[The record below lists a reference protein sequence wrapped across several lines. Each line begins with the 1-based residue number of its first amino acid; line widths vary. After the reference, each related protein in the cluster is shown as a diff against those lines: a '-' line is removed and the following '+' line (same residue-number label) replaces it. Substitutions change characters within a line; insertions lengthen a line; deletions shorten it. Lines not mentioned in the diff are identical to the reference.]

1 MATAETMIDEARA
14 YVGTLKGEMAGAL
27 NQARGLVY
35 ADGAYAMGY
44 LGYDTKILGVTRL
57 PEPPELPA
65 RPEFPTI
72 DLALNPPPGPM
83 VALDVTPT
91 YRQMNTPQF
100 TAPVPVYEA
109 PDKPTLLEPFG
120 DEPLPMD
127 LGIEFP
133 LPPSELSNP
142 TLNAPEFDQHSMPE
156 KAKLLLPDLPS
167 EVPENDAVAPTNLAV
182 KFVSDVRS
190 NIATSRGLAS
200 SYVDEM
206 ITKFAPQHNAGMSAL
221 ESRLQ
226 KYLDGGTA
234 LSPEVEKNIYDRGRA
249 KNDDEAIRVQEA
261 ALVDVAAR
269 GFTMPNGVLASMM
282 NRARRDAA
290 NNNAKMVNEIAIAQA
305 EMEQKNL
312 QFAVTSSAA
321 LRTTV
326 LNLTQQWLQGLVALN
341 GQAVDSAKA
350 VLSALIETYNT
361 SVKAYSVKLDAWKA
375 EAALFDSKV
384 KVELAKAEI
393 YKTEIS
399 ALLAEYSVD
408 QMKIDLYKA
417 EVSSLMSLAEMYKG
431 QVAAVAGKV
440 SMEKLKID
448 LFQSQVQAYGAQVQQ
463 KQAEWQGF
471 SASVGGF
478 SAEAQAYSARVNG
491 YSAQVSA
498 FKADIDAKVGEIQA
512 TTAKNQATADGYK
525 GTIAGY
531 VANVQ
536 GLSTSNSANIESL
549 RQTGALF
556 KAELDYGSTKYA
568 SNLGYYRAESDR
580 VLAEAKVK
588 FDVLGKKA
596 EMATEQMK
604 AAASIGERL
613 GAIQGGMA
621 QAALAGMNVLA
632 SKITT
637 E

>member
-1 MATAETMIDEARA
+1 MSSAEAIISDART
-14 YVGTLKGEMAGAL
+14 YVSSLKGDMVGAL
-27 NQARGLVY
+27 TQARDLVR
-35 ADGAYAMGY
+35 ADGSYA
-44 LGYDTKILGVTRL
+44 LGFLTYDTKIPGVTKL
-57 PEPPELPA
+57 PDPPALPA
-65 RPEFPTI
+65 RPEFPAI
-72 DLALNPPPGPM
+72 NLALSPPPEPM
-83 VALDVTPT
+83 PALDSPPT
-91 YRQMNTPQF
+91 YTQMNTPEF
-100 TAPVPVYEA
+100 SDPVPTYEE
-109 PDKPTLLEPFG
+109 PDKPTRLEPFR
-120 DEPLPMD
+120 DAPLPMD
-127 LGIEFP
+127 LGIDFP
-133 LPPSELSNP
+133 EPPSELSDPNF
-142 TLNAPEFDQHSMPE
+142 E
-156 KAKLLLPDLPS
+156 LPIFSPHTPPKPLAVSLPALPP
-167 EVPENDAVAPTNLAV
+167 EVPPNTTTEPTNLSGR
-182 KFVSDVRS
+182 FVTDVAAYG
-190 NIATSRGLAS
+190 ATSRGLAS
-200 SYVDEM
+200 TYVDEM
-206 ITKFAPQHNAGMSAL
+206 VTKFAPQHTAGMSAL
-221 ESRLQ
+221 EARLQ
-226 KYLDGGTA
+226 RYLDGGTGLNPA
-234 LSPEVEKNIYDRGRA
+234 IEDAIYDRGRA
-249 KNDDEAIRVQEA
+249 KNDVESKRVQDSTLA
-261 ALVDVAAR
+261 DMAAR
-269 GFTMPNGVLASMM
+269 GFTMPNGVGNSMM
-282 NRARRDAA
+282 ARARQEAA

-305 EMEQKNL
+305 ELEQKNL

-350 VLSALIETYNT
+350 VLSAMIDAYNT

-408 QMKIDLYKA
+408 QMKVDLYKA

-440 SMEKLKID
+440 GLEKLKID
-448 LFQSQVQAYGAQVQQ
+448 LFQAQVQSYSAQVQQ

-525 GTIAGY
+525 GTVAGY

-536 GLSTSNSANIESL
+536 GLSASNSANIESQ
-549 RQTGALF
+549 RQTGTLF
-556 KAELDYGSTKYA
+556 KAELDFGSTKYA
-568 SNLGYYRAESDR
+568 SNLGYYKAESDR

-604 AAASIGERL
+604 AAASIGKEL

-632 SKITT
+632 ATT
-637 E
+637 LIE